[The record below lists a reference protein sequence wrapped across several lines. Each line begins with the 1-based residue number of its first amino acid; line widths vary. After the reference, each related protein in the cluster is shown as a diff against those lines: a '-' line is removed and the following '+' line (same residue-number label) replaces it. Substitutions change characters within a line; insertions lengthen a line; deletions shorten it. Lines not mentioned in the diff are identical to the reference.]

1 MTTRRFR
8 LPQEPN
14 AGQVAE
20 IKDEVGTLPGV
31 ADVQVRGGERLVV
44 VEADEAMTTDDELL
58 ASIGRVGIE
67 ATLLEGELDDS
78 APR

>member
-1 MTTRRFR
+1 MTTRRFG
-8 LPQEPN
+8 LPQEPD
-14 AGQVAE
+14 AGQAAE
-20 IKDEVGTLPGV
+20 IRDEVATLPGV
-31 ADVQVRGGERLVV
+31 DDVQVRSGERLVV

-78 APR
+78 TPG